1 MRLGPTF
8 IKIGQQFSTRVDIL
22 AQEYVD
28 QLSEL
33 QVRNIVLSTTL
44 ESLIPLH
51 ASSFNILPASHFQD
65 EHGQSVIP
73 LRVSFVAINMYKMGF
88 VGVA

>member
-33 QVRNIVLSTTL
+33 QVRNIVLSTL

-73 LRVSFVAINMYKMGF
+73 QHVSFVAINMYKMGF
-88 VGVA
+88 IGVA

>member
-33 QVRNIVLSTTL
+33 QVRNIVLSTL

-88 VGVA
+88 IGVA